1 MLKINDLS
9 QHHYN
14 EKEIDNHLGGGGG
27 GQVITAE
34 MTLFVVAIFYITCH
48 SPSYTYFI

>member
-27 GQVITAE
+27 QVITAE
-34 MTLFVVAIFYITCH
+34 MTLFVVAIFYITRH

>member
-14 EKEIDNHLGGGGG
+14 EKEIDIHLGGGE
-27 GQVITAE
+27 VITAE
-34 MTLFVVAIFYITCH
+34 MTLFVVALFYNTCH

>member
-14 EKEIDNHLGGGGG
+14 EKETDNHLGGGGG
-27 GQVITAE
+27 QVLTAE
-34 MTLFVVAIFYITCH
+34 MTLFVVAIF
-48 SPSYTYFI
+48 